1 MASGGLWWPLVA
13 SGGLWW
19 PLVASP
25 IRCDLQAVGPL
36 MTTDDPMSTSPV
48 RCDLQAHVA
57 TMTPYS
63 LLAASLGLGLCSIP
77 VGLGW
82 YGPLTALALSTLAMA
97 AIIHVYG
104 VAPPTA

>member
-1 MASGGLWWPLVA
+1 
-13 SGGLWW
+13 
-19 PLVASP
+19 
-25 IRCDLQAVGPL
+25 
-36 MTTDDPMSTSPV
+36 
-48 RCDLQAHVA
+48 
-57 TMTPYS
+57 MTPYS
-63 LLAASLGLGLCSIP
+63 LLAASLGLGLCSVP